1 LILILD
7 LSLTIIWGG
16 NNMTRELNR
25 HEAREVAVQLLY
37 QMDINQESLEENLE
51 VLKSEQP
58 ELMLEESF
66 LLELLEGTYEKLEE
80 LDNTI
85 DQNVVDWKVDRMGKV
100 DRNIIRL
107 AMYEILFRQDIPVAV
122 SINEAVELAKSFSD
136 EKSANF
142 INGIL
147 GKLVDALDLEIKE
160 EE

>member
-1 LILILD
+1 
-7 LSLTIIWGG
+7 
-16 NNMTRELNR
+16 MTRELNR

-58 ELMLEESF
+58 ELILEESF

-80 LDNTI
+80 IDNTI
-85 DQNVVDWKVDRMGKV
+85 NNNVIDWKVDRMGKV

-107 AMYEILFRQDIPVAV
+107 AMYEILFKDDIPVAV

-147 GKLVDALDLEIKE
+147 GKLVDALDLERE
-160 EE
+160 EGSN

>member
-1 LILILD
+1 
-7 LSLTIIWGG
+7 
-16 NNMTRELNR
+16 MTRELNR

-58 ELMLEESF
+58 ELILEESF

>member
-1 LILILD
+1 
-7 LSLTIIWGG
+7 
-16 NNMTRELNR
+16 MTRELNR

-37 QMDINQESLEENLE
+37 QMDINQESLDKNLE

-58 ELMLEESF
+58 ELILEESF
-66 LLELLEGTYEKLEE
+66 VLELLEGTCKKLEE
-80 LDNTI
+80 LDSTI
-85 DQNVVDWKVDRMGKV
+85 DQNVSDWKVDRMGKV

-107 AMYEILFRQDIPVAV
+107 AMYEMLFRDDIPVAV

-147 GKLVDALDLEIKE
+147 GKLVDVLELGIKE

>member
-1 LILILD
+1 
-7 LSLTIIWGG
+7 
-16 NNMTRELNR
+16 MTRELNR

-58 ELMLEESF
+58 ELILEESF

-80 LDNTI
+80 IDNTI
-85 DQNVVDWKVDRMGKV
+85 NNNVIDWKVDRMGKV

-107 AMYEILFRQDIPVAV
+107 AMYEILFKDDIPVAV

-147 GKLVDALDLEIKE
+147 GKLVDALDLERE
-160 EE
+160 EGE

>member
-1 LILILD
+1 
-7 LSLTIIWGG
+7 
-16 NNMTRELNR
+16 MTRELNR